1 MKKQQKRRLVRV
13 FWLQNVGLLDLAAL
27 GEGRPNVSLNH
38 FGDSAPDQGRRSG
51 TAESNVVSGRP

>member
-38 FGDSAPDQGRRSG
+38 FGGLGRDQGQRSE
-51 TAESNVVSGRP
+51 TAASNVVSGRP